1 MGRED
6 KPKKSYLELID
17 HMKDKGITFNIMS
30 EEDAELFLSS
40 KNYYFK
46 STSYRSN
53 FPKLNDKYLNL
64 DFAYL
69 VDFSA
74 MDANLRR
81 YLSDIT
87 LGVEHAL
94 KVRILNIIQNNASE
108 DGYTI
113 VDEFKQKHPK
123 AYQTTLDYLA
133 NNRYSLD
140 LFNKHHD
147 DPAIWVLVEVMP
159 FGPLSQFIEFYGFK
173 YNHRELKNIV
183 RNMKFAKNIRNAV
196 AHSNPLLLNLFSE
209 KEYIPHPT
217 QAIVHEA
224 SNMDISSDL
233 VSDMKIH
240 DLVALFHLN
249 KLLISKEARKHNYDD
264 GQAVIARLSK
274 HPDYY
279 MTLAPFKQFIS
290 IFNKLLDYQRDN

>member
-1 MGRED
+1 MTRQD
-6 KPKKSYLELID
+6 KPKKSYLELIK
-17 HMKDKGITFNIMS
+17 HMKSKGITFNLTS
-30 EEDAELFLSS
+30 ENEAELFLSS

-53 FPKLNDKYLNL
+53 FPKIDGKYLNL

-94 KVRILNIIQNNASE
+94 KVKILNVVQNNSNE

-113 VDEFKQKHPK
+113 VDEFKNAHPK
-123 AYQTTLDYLA
+123 AYETTLKYLEA
-133 NNRYSLD
+133 NRYSHD
-140 LFNKHHD
+140 LFIKHRD
-147 DPAIWVLVEVMP
+147 DLAIWVLVEVMP

-173 YNHRELKNIV
+173 YHHRELQNIV

-209 KEYIPHPT
+209 KEYIPRPT

-224 SNMDISSDL
+224 SNMGISSDL

-249 KLLISKEARKHNYDD
+249 KLLISKEARNHNYAN
-264 GQAVIARLSK
+264 GKAVINRLTK

-279 MTLAPFKQFIS
+279 MTLAPFQQFIS
-290 IFNKLLDYQRDN
+290 IFNKLLDYQKDN